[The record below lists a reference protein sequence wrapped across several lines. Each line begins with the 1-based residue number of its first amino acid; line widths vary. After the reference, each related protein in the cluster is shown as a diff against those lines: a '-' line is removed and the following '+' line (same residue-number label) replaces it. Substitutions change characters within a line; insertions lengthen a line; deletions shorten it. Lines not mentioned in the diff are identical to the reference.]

1 MLGRGG
7 LGRSNPVEPAFGW
20 RFDMGWVEPEGVY
33 SPQMRV
39 GVVRSNRADHSNPL
53 RRRLGSV
60 RGGVGDGREAELAGA
75 GAGGAPALPSSP
87 AQGRAG
93 GGARRCGGGRS
104 HRRWGAGGG
113 ARRAWGVGRGA
124 EPPARPSSPARG
136 RAGRATGARGRAE
149 ARQRAKRGEVR
160 RRSGAGGGLREERP
174 SGAGRGDE
182 RQRKK
187 GKGKEEGE

>member
-1 MLGRGG
+1 
-7 LGRSNPVEPAFGW
+7 
-20 RFDMGWVEPEGVY
+20 MGWVEPEGVY

-53 RRRLGSV
+53 VSASV

-87 AQGRAG
+87 ARGRAG
-93 GGARRCGGGRS
+93 GAT
-104 HRRWGAGGG
+104 GAGGG
-113 ARRAWGVGRGA
+113 RRSSPVWGWVEPPVLGSGRRSAPSRRRRGWA
-124 EPPARPSSPARG
+124 EPPVRPSSPARG
-136 RAGRATGARGRAE
+136 RVGGATGAGGQRAE
-149 ARQRAKRGEVR
+149 RGEVR

-174 SGAGRGDE
+174 SRAGRGDE